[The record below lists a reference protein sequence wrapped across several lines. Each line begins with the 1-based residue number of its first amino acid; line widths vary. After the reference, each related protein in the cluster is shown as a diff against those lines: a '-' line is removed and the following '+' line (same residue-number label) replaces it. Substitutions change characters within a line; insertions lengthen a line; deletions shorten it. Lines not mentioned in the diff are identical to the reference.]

1 VIISPSAAKEDE
13 VMEELA
19 TTEKPKSMVNA
30 SQFLTFS
37 LGEEEYGIELL
48 KVQEIKGYSAITP
61 IPNSPA
67 HIKGVMNLRGAVI
80 PIVDLRIR
88 FGMEAVN
95 YTKFHVIIVINV
107 GTKVMGLLVDAVS
120 DVLTVAPDDIRP
132 APDFG
137 THADTRFI
145 SGMASAG
152 DKVAVL
158 LELETLLREADLA
171 VTGDVPNNVSNDV
184 NDNET
189 AAATE
194 AS

>member
-1 VIISPSAAKEDE
+1 
-13 VMEELA
+13 MEELA
-19 TTEKPKSMVNA
+19 TAEKPKNLVTA

-37 LGEEEYGIELL
+37 LGQEEYGIELL

-61 IPNSPA
+61 IPNTPP

-88 FGMEAVN
+88 FAMEAIE
-95 YTKFHVIIVINV
+95 YTQFHVIIVINV

-120 DVLTVAPDDIRP
+120 DVLNVVPEDIRP

-137 THADTRFI
+137 AHADTRFI

-158 LELETLLREADLA
+158 LDIETLLSEADLA
-171 VTGDVPNNVSNDV
+171 VAADGNGDEPA
-184 NDNET
+184 T
-189 AAATE
+189 AVE

>member
-1 VIISPSAAKEDE
+1 
-13 VMEELA
+13 MEESA
-19 TTEKPKSMVNA
+19 TAEKPKSAVSA

-37 LGEEEYGIELL
+37 LGQEEYGIELL

-61 IPNSPA
+61 IPNTPH
-67 HIKGVMNLRGAVI
+67 HIKGVMNLRGSVI

-88 FGMEAVN
+88 FGMDAIE
-95 YTKFHVIIVINV
+95 YTKFHVIILINV
-107 GTKVMGLLVDAVS
+107 GAKVIGLLVDAVS
-120 DVLTVAPDDIRP
+120 DVLNVGPDDIRP

-137 THADTRFI
+137 AHADTRFI

-158 LELETLLREADLA
+158 LDIETLLSEADLA
-171 VTGDVPNNVSNDV
+171 VSGEANSD
-184 NDNET
+184 E
-189 AAATE
+189 AAVTVQ

>member
-1 VIISPSAAKEDE
+1 
-13 VMEELA
+13 MEELA
-19 TTEKPKSMVNA
+19 NAEKPKSLVAA

-37 LGEEEYGIELL
+37 LGQEEYGIALL

-61 IPNSPA
+61 IPNTPP

-88 FGMEAVN
+88 FGMEAIE

-120 DVLTVAPDDIRP
+120 DVLNAGAEDIRP

-137 THADTRFI
+137 AHADTRFI

-158 LELETLLREADLA
+158 LDVETLLSEADLA
-171 VTGDVPNNVSNDV
+171 VTADVDSDEP
-184 NDNET
+184 
-189 AAATE
+189 AAAAE
-194 AS
+194 AN

>member
-1 VIISPSAAKEDE
+1 MSQKEDE

-19 TTEKPKSMVNA
+19 VTEKPKNIVAA

-37 LGEEEYGIELL
+37 LGQEEYGIELL

-61 IPNSPA
+61 IPNTPP

-88 FGMEAVN
+88 FGMEAIE
-95 YTKFHVIIVINV
+95 YTQFNVIIVINV

-120 DVLTVAPDDIRP
+120 DVLNVASEDLRP

-137 THADTRFI
+137 TQADTRFI

-158 LELETLLREADLA
+158 LDLDTLLSDTDVTVTADA
-171 VTGDVPNNVSNDV
+171 ESDGSG
-184 NDNET
+184 NEP
-189 AAATE
+189 AAKAE

>member
-1 VIISPSAAKEDE
+1 
-13 VMEELA
+13 MEELA
-19 TTEKPKSMVNA
+19 TTQTPKSLVNA

-61 IPNSPA
+61 IPNSPL

-107 GTKVMGLLVDAVS
+107 GTRVMGLLVDAVS
-120 DVLTVAPDDIRP
+120 DVLTVAPEDIRP

-137 THADTRFI
+137 AHADTRFI

-158 LELETLLREADLA
+158 LDIETLIREADSA
-171 VTGDVPNNVSNDV
+171 VIGDLGNDV
-184 NDNET
+184 NHNVIGTEPT
-189 AAATE
+189 AAAE
-194 AS
+194 AN

>member
-1 VIISPSAAKEDE
+1 
-13 VMEELA
+13 MEEFA
-19 TTEKPKSMVNA
+19 VAEKPKSLVA
-30 SQFLTFS
+30 VSQFLTFS
-37 LGEEEYGIELL
+37 LGQEEYGIELL

-61 IPNSPA
+61 IPNTPP

-80 PIVDLRIR
+80 PIVDLRLR
-88 FGMEAVN
+88 FGMEAIE
-95 YTKFHVIIVINV
+95 YTQFNVIIVINV

-120 DVLTVAPDDIRP
+120 DVLNVAPEDIRP

-137 THADTRFI
+137 AHADTRFI

-158 LELETLLREADLA
+158 LDIDTLLSDADLTVA
-171 VTGDVPNNVSNDV
+171 ADPDSDVGGDEPVA
-184 NDNET
+184 T
-189 AAATE
+189 AE

>member
-1 VIISPSAAKEDE
+1 
-13 VMEELA
+13 MEALA
-19 TTEKPKSMVNA
+19 TAETPKKLVAA

-37 LGEEEYGIELL
+37 LGQEEYGIELL

-61 IPNSPA
+61 IPNTPP

-88 FGMEAVN
+88 FGMEAIE

-120 DVLTVAPDDIRP
+120 DVLNVGAEDIRP

-137 THADTRFI
+137 AHADTRFI
-145 SGMASAG
+145 SGMASTG
-152 DKVAVL
+152 DKMAVL
-158 LELETLLREADLA
+158 LDLDTLLSEADLA
-171 VTGDVPNNVSNDV
+171 VSAEV
-184 NDNET
+184 NSDAPAEIG
-189 AAATE
+189 E

>member
-1 VIISPSAAKEDE
+1 
-13 VMEELA
+13 MEQLA
-19 TTEKPKSMVNA
+19 TAETPRNLAAA

-37 LGEEEYGIELL
+37 LGQEEYGIELL
-48 KVQEIKGYSAITP
+48 KVQEIKGYAAITP
-61 IPNSPA
+61 IPNTPP

-88 FGMEAVN
+88 FGMEATE

-107 GTKVMGLLVDAVS
+107 GAKVMGLLVDAVS
-120 DVLTVAPDDIRP
+120 DVLNVGRDDIRP

-137 THADTRFI
+137 AHADTRFI

-158 LELETLLREADLA
+158 LDIETLLSEADLN
-171 VTGDVPNNVSNDV
+171 VTDANSN
-184 NDNET
+184 EG
-189 AAATE
+189 AAASE
-194 AS
+194 ATLPAAMPS